1 MQPVTDGQ
9 SYEEAAKWGQEAL
22 ASLIDFYQ
30 EEGWPLLQPQILQ
43 VA

>member
-9 SYEEAAKWGQEAL
+9 SYEEASKRGQEAL
-22 ASLIDFYQ
+22 ASLIDFY
-30 EEGWPLLQPQILQ
+30 EAEGWPLPQPQTLQ